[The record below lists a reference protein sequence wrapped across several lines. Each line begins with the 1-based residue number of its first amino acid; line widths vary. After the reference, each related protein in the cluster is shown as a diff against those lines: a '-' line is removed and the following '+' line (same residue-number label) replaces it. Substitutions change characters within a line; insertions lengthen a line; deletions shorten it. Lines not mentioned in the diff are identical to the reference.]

1 MIGDRVQDFVNY
13 LQFEKHFSVN
23 TITAY
28 QNDLHQF
35 QQFLTTNFEVQH
47 VKAINHQMIRS
58 WLVHLMENKIVARS
72 VARKL
77 TTLKSFYK
85 YLLKENI
92 VENNPMAKV
101 QSPKIQKRL
110 PVFVEEKP
118 MQQLLDQTAFLEGF
132 EGNRD
137 KLIINLL
144 YSTGIRLS
152 ELIGLKTLD
161 TDLFQ
166 NQIKVLGKRNKERI
180 IPITNELS
188 EQIKAYIKE
197 RDRENLSHDN
207 LFVTVKGEKMYA
219 KLVYNIVK
227 RNLGYVTSIEKKSPH
242 VLRHTFATHLLN
254 KGADLNAIKELLGHA
269 NLSATQVYTH
279 NSIGRLKNIYKN
291 KHPRA

>member
-28 QNDLHQF
+28 QNDLQQF

-47 VKAINHQMIRS
+47 VIAINHQMIRS

-197 RDRENLSHDN
+197 RDSENLSHDN
-207 LFVTVKGEKMYA
+207 LLVTVKGEKMYA